1 MVRKYS
7 IIDADAHVN
16 PPPTFWKDYLPA
28 HLRDLAPRIESG
40 DDADYVVFEGTR
52 KKFSVMSAQAGKKG
66 EDYKLFGRQS
76 DTRAG
81 GWEANA
87 RLKDMDQDGM
97 DAAVIY
103 GGGPLGTS
111 NVELY
116 LASYEAYNR
125 WIADFCSHDPDR
137 LVGIAYLPTHDI
149 TFAVDLMRRMA
160 KIGLKGINIP
170 AFPQSKESFSVG
182 SGGMQLL
189 ALTGD
194 PNGTRRYDSEEF
206 HPLWEAALELGM
218 TVNIHLGAR
227 SVRFDPVEYFL
238 PDLLMT
244 KFSMAESIAIMVF
257 GGVFER
263 YPDLKFVSVESGVGW
278 FAFASEY
285 MDSIWNRH
293 RHWTKNQLPKP
304 PSYYMEKNVY
314 GSFIHD
320 KAGVQ
325 MRNLPGAKNI
335 MWSSDYPHSETTF
348 PHSLEEIAHTFEG
361 VPEEDKYKIV
371 CGTAKEL
378 YHIG

>member
-1 MVRKYS
+1 
-7 IIDADAHVN
+7 
-16 PPPTFWKDYLPA
+16 
-28 HLRDLAPRIESG
+28 
-40 DDADYVVFEGTR
+40 
-52 KKFSVMSAQAGKKG
+52 
-66 EDYKLFGRQS
+66 
-76 DTRAG
+76 
-81 GWEANA
+81 
-87 RLKDMDQDGM
+87 
-97 DAAVIY
+97 
-103 GGGPLGTS
+103 
-111 NVELY
+111 
-116 LASYEAYNR
+116 
-125 WIADFCSHDPDR
+125 
-137 LVGIAYLPTHDI
+137 
-149 TFAVDLMRRMA
+149 
-160 KIGLKGINIP
+160 
-170 AFPQSKESFSVG
+170 
-182 SGGMQLL
+182 
-189 ALTGD
+189 
-194 PNGTRRYDSEEF
+194 
-206 HPLWEAALELGM
+206 M

>member
-40 DDADYVVFEGTR
+40 DDADYVVFEGKR

-66 EDYKLFGRQS
+66 EDYKFFGRQS
-76 DTRAG
+76 DTRPG

-149 TFAVDLMRRMA
+149 AFAVDLMRRMA

-170 AFPQSKESFSVG
+170 AFPQSKESFAVG

-206 HPLWEAALELGM
+206 HPLWEAAIELGM

-227 SVRFDPVEYFL
+227 SVRFEPVEYFL

-244 KFSMAESIAIMVF
+244 KFSMAESIAIMIF

-285 MDSIWNRH
+285 MDAIWNRH
-293 RHWTKNQLPKP
+293 RHWTKSQLPKP

-325 MRNLPGAKNI
+325 MRHLLGAKNI

-361 VPEEDKYKIV
+361 VSEEDKYKII